1 MSKRRWFVVR
11 TGCIWY
17 WQKEEDVA
25 AKVAAK
31 GVIRVTRVRPR
42 SNGKGLAFD
51 TPKGRTYF
59 VMPEDPAVTQKL
71 LAVFNLIAREDGGRE
86 ATDKGEGNGEEDSGA
101 VVEWLLHTRWPK
113 ECVGTFLKPC
123 PQLMK

>member
-31 GVIRVTRVRPR
+31 GVIRVTRVRLR

-51 TPKGRTYF
+51 TPKRKTHY
-59 VMPEDPAVTQKL
+59 VTPEDPAVTQKL
-71 LAVFNLIAREDGGRE
+71 LTVFKIIARKDRGRE
-86 ATDKGEGNGEEDSGA
+86 ASDEG
-101 VVEWLLHTRWPK
+101 
-113 ECVGTFLKPC
+113 
-123 PQLMK
+123 